1 MNTDT
6 LSTTDESFVSPTVT
20 RSAQIPMTQ
29 KIAFG
34 IGMLANQ
41 MFPAAWDLHGDLGP
55 KPRYEPYFMG
65 TDFLPPEAR
74 GRAD

>member
-41 MFPAAWDLHGDLGP
+41 MFPARLGSSW
-55 KPRYEPYFMG
+55 
-65 TDFLPPEAR
+65 
-74 GRAD
+74 